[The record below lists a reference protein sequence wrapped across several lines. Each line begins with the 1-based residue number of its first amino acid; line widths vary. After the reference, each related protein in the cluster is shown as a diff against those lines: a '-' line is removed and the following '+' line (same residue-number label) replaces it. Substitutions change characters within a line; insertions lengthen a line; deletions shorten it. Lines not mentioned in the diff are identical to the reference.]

1 MYRIT
6 DLHFMVKFINQIY
19 SEIIKKKHEGPTN
32 KFKRVHK
39 SFFGFFLYSKSS
51 VWLDIK
57 TKRDEIKGVEH
68 KGVFCQTH
76 P

>member
-1 MYRIT
+1 MR
-6 DLHFMVKFINQIY
+6 DPQIN
-19 SEIIKKKHEGPTN
+19 SKGSTN
-32 KFKRVHK
+32 L
-39 SFFGFFLYSKSS
+39 FFGIFLYSKSS

-76 P
+76 PLPKTN